1 MSITAQSMGTSHPRI
16 EGPQKVAGTARYA
29 FEYPVVRPLYL
40 HPVQSTIARGRIT
53 AIDASAAEALDGVV
67 AVITHENAVR
77 LADTSDAE
85 WSVLQTPEVGFRGQ
99 YVAGVLAEG
108 SEIARQA
115 AELVA
120 VAYDQDTHVASLD
133 EHSPDLYAPDVV
145 NPAFATDESVGDPDA
160 ALAAAEYTVRQTYTT
175 AMTHN
180 NPLEPHTTIATWDAE
195 GGRLTLFEST
205 QGVVTTRK
213 AVMSLF
219 GLDADAV
226 TVIAPHVGGGFGS
239 KGNLHANTVLATL
252 AAMAV
257 PGRAVKYALT
267 RQQMFD
273 LVGYRTPTIQHVAL
287 GAEADGTLTAIT
299 HDVVEQTARYKEF
312 AEQTATYSRS
322 MYATPNRRTTHR
334 LVPLDVGMASWMRAP
349 GEAPGSFAAEVA
361 MDELAVVAGL
371 DPVEL
376 RVRNEPTVSPESGLP
391 FSSRNLVACLRRGA
405 ERFAWSHRDPQPRAR
420 LVDGWWHGT
429 GVAGSSYPVNTMPGS
444 TAVIRFHH
452 DPSLDPAL
460 GATGRYEV
468 EIAAAD
474 IGTGARTVL
483 TQIAADALGVP
494 AEVVDVEIGDTALPT
509 ASLAGG
515 SSGTGS
521 WGATIA
527 DTADRFRDKWGS
539 DPEDGAEA
547 DGAMPDNA
555 YGDQYAMS
563 AYGAHFVEIAVH
575 ADTGEIRVPRMLGVF
590 AAGRIVNPTLG
601 RSQFL
606 GGMTMGLSMA
616 LHEQSVLDPRTG
628 HVVNRDLA
636 NYHVVS
642 NADVNSMEI
651 DWIDEQDPYVNPM
664 GTKGIGEI
672 GIVGSAAAIAN
683 AAYHATGRR
692 VRSLPLTVDDFIG

>member
-29 FEYPVVRPLYL
+29 FEHPVVRPLYL

-67 AVITHENAVR
+67 AVITHENAIR

-120 VAYDQDTHVASLD
+120 VTYHQDTHAASLD

-145 NPAFATDESVGDPDA
+145 NPAFATDESIGDPDA

-180 NPLEPHTTIATWDAE
+180 NPMEPHTTIATWDAE

-205 QGVVTTRK
+205 QGVVTTLD
-213 AVMSLF
+213 AVTSLF

-287 GAEADGTLTAIT
+287 GADTDGTLTAIT
-299 HDVVEQTARYKEF
+299 HDVVEQTARFKEF

-361 MDELAVVAGL
+361 MDELAVVTGL
-371 DPVEL
+371 DPIEL

-405 ERFAWSHRDPQPRAR
+405 ERFAWSQRDPQPRAR

-429 GVAGSSYPVNTMPGS
+429 GVAGSSYPVFSMPGS
-444 TAVIRFHH
+444 TALVRFHR

-468 EIAAAD
+468 ELAAAD

-527 DTADRFRDKWGS
+527 DAADRFRDKWGS

-547 DGAMPDNA
+547 DGAMPDNP

-563 AYGAHFVEIAVH
+563 AYGAHFAEIAVH

-642 NADVNSMEI
+642 NADVNTMEI

-692 VRSLPLTVDDFIG
+692 VRSLPLTVDEFLG